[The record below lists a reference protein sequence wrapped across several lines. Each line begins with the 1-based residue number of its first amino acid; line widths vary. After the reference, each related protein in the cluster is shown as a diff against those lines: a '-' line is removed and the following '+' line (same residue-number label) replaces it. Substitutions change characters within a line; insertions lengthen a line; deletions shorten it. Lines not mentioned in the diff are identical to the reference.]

1 LRRTGWRSPVALGA
15 SATRQIP
22 GFVLIALLL
31 IVGGLT
37 TPDLM
42 TVATW
47 QALLNK
53 VAIDLVIVI
62 GLTFVLISGEVDLSV
77 GSTAALGSV
86 IWVEIANRDGTMVGF
101 AVAIAAGAVAGLVN
115 GLVVT
120 RLRITSIIATI
131 ATMIAISGV
140 VLVVSNGNDIEGT
153 NIGLAISAQSPIP
166 GLPFLSVLSVFAIA
180 CVLVGQLVVSFSRWG
195 RRLYIVGDTRDRG
208 QLSGINGADVRTVAF
223 ILSGVLAVVAGSFV
237 GVTLSAGVPS
247 YGSSTPLNDIA
258 AAVIGGTSLFGGRGS
273 VVKSASGVLAIGLV
287 ITILDLNAVSS
298 IFQGVVVG
306 IILVAVVIGDANWR
320 GKMSPGKWRERG
332 TDVVEVPMHSS
343 SIIGR

>member
-1 LRRTGWRSPVALGA
+1 MIPPKLLRTRTEDVRLRKEPALRRTGWRSPVALGA

-120 RLRITSIIATI
+120 RLRIKSIIATI
-131 ATMIAISGV
+131 AT
-140 VLVVSNGNDIEGT
+140 
-153 NIGLAISAQSPIP
+153 
-166 GLPFLSVLSVFAIA
+166 
-180 CVLVGQLVVSFSRWG
+180 
-195 RRLYIVGDTRDRG
+195 DRK
-208 QLSGINGADVRTVAF
+208 
-223 ILSGVLAVVAGSFV
+223 
-237 GVTLSAGVPS
+237 
-247 YGSSTPLNDIA
+247 
-258 AAVIGGTSLFGGRGS
+258 S
-273 VVKSASGVLAIGLV
+273 VV
-287 ITILDLNAVSS
+287 
-298 IFQGVVVG
+298 
-306 IILVAVVIGDANWR
+306 
-320 GKMSPGKWRERG
+320 
-332 TDVVEVPMHSS
+332 
-343 SIIGR
+343 